1 MAAHRGMTEKDGSRV
16 VAIGAHPDDVD
27 FRVGGSLARWAA
39 AGAEVIVI
47 VVSDGDRGS
56 WTPVAP
62 NALAIERLQ
71 EQAAGARTLGAARVI
86 PLHRSDGAI
95 YDTAGLSQELCL
107 WYRLLRPTTVVT
119 HDPWR
124 RYNLHPDHRAVG
136 WAACN
141 AVVAARNA
149 NFHPEQLDRLRRW
162 GPRQVLL
169 FLPLRVNHVVD
180 VSEYIER
187 KVDAVLCH
195 RSQLAGWASRADP
208 GAADQAEAVRG
219 RILQVAADAAA
230 GESFRYGEAFH
241 RLASKGTG

>member
-1 MAAHRGMTEKDGSRV
+1 MTAKDESRV

-62 NALAIERLQ
+62 NALAIERLR
-71 EQAAGARTLGAARVI
+71 EQAEGARTLGAARLI
-86 PLHRSDGAI
+86 SLHRSDGAI

-149 NFHPEQLDRLRRW
+149 NFHPEQLDHLQLW
-162 GPRQVLL
+162 SPRQVLL
-169 FLPLRVNHVVD
+169 FLPLLVNHVVD
-180 VSEYIER
+180 VSDHIER
-187 KVDAVLCH
+187 KIDAVLCH

-208 GAADQAEAVRG
+208 DAADQAEAVRG
-219 RILQVAADAAA
+219 RILQLAADTAV
-230 GESFRYGEAFH
+230 GQPFRYGEAFH
-241 RLASKGTG
+241 RLTSRRTS